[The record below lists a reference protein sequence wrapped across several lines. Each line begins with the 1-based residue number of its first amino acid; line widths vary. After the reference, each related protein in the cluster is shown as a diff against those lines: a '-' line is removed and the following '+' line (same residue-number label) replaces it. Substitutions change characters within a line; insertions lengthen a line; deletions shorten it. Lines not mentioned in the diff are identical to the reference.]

1 MSEKNLK
8 EEFMRV
14 SHRMRRLNMS
24 HVFSDVSQGEFFALE
39 MLRKFQQ
46 RNGDSRGVI
55 VSDLAR
61 SLRVSPPAASRTLKN
76 MEEKG
81 LIRREV
87 DKNNRRNTY
96 VYLTEKGMESRDMA
110 SKAMEDFTGRIMKRM
125 GDENV
130 EMLISLIQKMTTIM
144 EEELADKGKGDKD
157 EETL

>member
-1 MSEKNLK
+1 MNEKNLK

-14 SHRMRRLNMS
+14 SHRMRKLNMS
-24 HVFSDVSQGEFFALE
+24 HIFSDVSQGEFFALE
-39 MLRKFQQ
+39 MLRKCQK
-46 RNGDSRGVI
+46 RTGDGGII
-55 VSDLAR
+55 VSDLAK
-61 SLRVSPPAASRTLKN
+61 SLRVSSPAASRMLRN

-96 VYLTEKGMESRDMA
+96 VYLTDKGLESREMA
-110 SKAMEDFTGRIMKRM
+110 AKAMDDFTERVMKRM

-130 EMLISLIQKMTTIM
+130 EMLISLIQKMTSIM
-144 EEELADKGKGDKD
+144 EEELAEKGKGDKD

>member
-110 SKAMEDFTGRIMKRM
+110 SKAMEDFTGRVMKRM

>member
-96 VYLTEKGMESRDMA
+96 VFLTEKGMESRDMA
-110 SKAMEDFTGRIMKRM
+110 SKAMEDFTGRVMKRM

>member
-24 HVFSDVSQGEFFALE
+24 HVFSDVSQGEFFTLE

-110 SKAMEDFTGRIMKRM
+110 SKAMEDFTGRVMKRM